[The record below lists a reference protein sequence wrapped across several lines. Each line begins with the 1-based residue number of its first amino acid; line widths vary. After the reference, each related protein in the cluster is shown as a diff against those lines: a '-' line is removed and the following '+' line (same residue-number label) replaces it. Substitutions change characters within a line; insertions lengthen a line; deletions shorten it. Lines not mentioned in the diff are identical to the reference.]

1 MNAGRPIIQSIDA
14 GNNLVKEANAGF
26 SVIPENAEEIQKA
39 ILKAYEMPK
48 KKN

>member
-26 SVIPENAEEIQKA
+26 SVIPENAEEIQKQF
-39 ILKAYEMPK
+39 LKLMKCPK
-48 KKN
+48 KN